1 MLSVSLGQV
10 FFCGWQYNSEQ
21 NGLKNPSC
29 SETFAWVDRINV
41 VVLFIFQTFRVGC
54 ELHALFTP
62 SCAEESVFV
71 TINKEKP
78 GIVN

>member
-1 MLSVSLGQV
+1 MKLLHG
-10 FFCGWQYNSEQ
+10 
-21 NGLKNPSC
+21 
-29 SETFAWVDRINV
+29 VDRINIM
-41 VVLFIFQTFRVGC
+41 VLFIFQTFRVGC
-54 ELHALFTP
+54 ELHALFTL